1 MRTRHSLPLIFML
14 IFVLISCSQRLSKD
28 QAGEAIIN
36 ELKNVAIPM
45 EWLEPEPGMPDWGLA
60 HITHITMV
68 DPQQIG
74 KSDDKK
80 SHLVKA
86 RVKGE
91 VTVGAAIYGTYTKP
105 FDHVMWFDV
114 SPYTTYTDKGKKEQ
128 KWSASFNYEKS
139 GVESKVKINPL
150 QMNF

>member
-1 MRTRHSLPLIFML
+1 MKTTGILLLILML
-14 IFVLISCSQRLSKD
+14 SVISISCSQRLSKD
-28 QAGEAIIN
+28 RAGGAIIN
-36 ELKNVAIPM
+36 ELKNIAIPM

-74 KSDDKK
+74 KADDKK

-91 VTVGAAIYGTYTKP
+91 VTIGVAIYGTYTKP
-105 FDHVMWFDV
+105 FDHVMWFNV
-114 SPYTTYTDKGKKEQ
+114 SPYIAYTDKGKKER